1 MVQISVIMPI
11 YNAEINLKDSID
23 SVLQQTFEDFE
34 LICIDDG
41 SNDDSLNILN
51 EISKRESRVKVIS
64 QENRGAG
71 VARNR
76 GIEESLGEYICF
88 IDSDDHMA

>member
-51 EISKRESRVKVIS
+51 EISKRDSRVKVIS

-76 GIEESLGEYICF
+76 GIEESLG
-88 IDSDDHMA
+88 